1 MLDNIIILAYV
12 YKQEA
17 GITEYNFLW
26 CLTDTSLVPV
36 EGKLISVFEMY
47 DNNIN

>member
-17 GITEYNFLW
+17 GITEYYFLW

-36 EGKLISVFEMY
+36 EGEIISVWDVFE
-47 DNNIN
+47 I